1 MYVIGRPVIQF
12 VTSSLELILL
22 NEAPNFDFESK
33 ETFTAVQDAEVQTD
47 ENNELPS
54 SQIDYPKGGSLYG
67 KIVIDDLKLDVPL
80 YFGDTK
86 EILRVG
92 AGQFMGSVYPGEL
105 GTTLVGGHNT
115 DSFGKLSAIQEGT
128 EVKVQTT
135 YGNYTYRTLHSE
147 VKNKDDA
154 AVQDLISQ
162 RERRILLLYTCYPI
176 DSLGMTDDRLFVTC
190 ELIDGPVINEG
201 S

>member
-12 VTSSLELILL
+12 VASSLELILL